1 MMTLYEVIESL
12 HNLENRMQ
20 VFERKYN
27 LISEDFYLLAM
38 TGRLEQSKDFIKWL
52 GYYQLWLDRK
62 KLYRD
67 LVTAKLPVPLTISE
81 TVDLRVLA

>member
-38 TGRLEQSKDFIKWL
+38 AGRLEQSKDVIKWL
-52 GYYQLWLDRK
+52 GYYQLLLDRK
-62 KLYRD
+62 ELYRR
-67 LVTAKLPVPLTISE
+67 LLTEKIPVPMTISE
-81 TVDLRVLA
+81 LVDLRVLA

>member
-38 TGRLEQSKDFIKWL
+38 AGRLEQSKDVIKWL

-62 KLYRD
+62 ELYRR
-67 LVTAKLPVPLTISE
+67 LLTEKIPVPMTISE
-81 TVDLRVLA
+81 LVDLRVLA